1 MSASLLAKIK
11 RANARTEES
20 NQKAP
25 QAPPP
30 PNPPKPRREIPA
42 AKDWTVKRTRGRP
55 RNEFAKHRLQQHP
68 VDAFVETC
76 LLPDPQ
82 CSEFLGSNTARPVQT
97 VDGKFVRVSPQYSR
111 LTLVQAYLAYCVE
124 NHFLAVVPRTFSGL
138 LLKACLERSWA
149 VRETKAGDSRRRL
162 IRGVSIKGQVP
173 FHGSDDRFMEGHID
187 RRRWIPK
194 AAP

>member
-11 RANARTEES
+11 RANARTEE
-20 NQKAP
+20 
-25 QAPPP
+25 PPSP
-30 PNPPKPRREIPA
+30 ALLPNPPKPRREIPA
-42 AKDWTVKRTRGRP
+42 AQDWTVKRTRGRP

-97 VDGKFVRVSPQYSR
+97 VDGKFVRVSPQYQR
-111 LTLVQAYLAYCVE
+111 LTLTQAYLAYCVE
-124 NHFLAVVPRTFSGL
+124 NHFLAVVPKTFSGL
-138 LLKACLERSWA
+138 LLKSCLERRWA

-162 IRGVSIKGQVP
+162 ISGVSIKGQVP
-173 FHGSDDRFMEGHID
+173 FHGNDDRFMEGHVD
-187 RRRWIPK
+187 RRRWIAK
-194 AAP
+194 GKT